1 VTEYPSVEP
10 DSTESGEGNVRS
22 VERAIAIL
30 FGFTRGAPIK
40 TVAELQSELGISRA
54 TLYRLLQT
62 LERQGLVHG
71 SGEPLRYS
79 LSHNVMKLAGAW
91 LAQVDV
97 ARCAEES
104 LTDLWARTDETL
116 ALHLPIN
123 ETTRI
128 SVKEL
133 RSKQPLSLG
142 LGIGHTAPTTQGA
155 SGRAILAFFEPK
167 RIEEV
172 LRGVSDGLQREHIR
186 ADLERIRA
194 RGYSI
199 TISERIV
206 GAVAIAAPIFDNV
219 GSVAASLCLIGP
231 EARLTEELRARYISL
246 VLNAAAKISTL
257 LGFDGQPRFP
267 REIPLARQEAS

>member
-1 VTEYPSVEP
+1 MTDLPNSEA
-10 DSTESGEGNVRS
+10 ESAESSDGNVRS

-40 TVAELQSELGISRA
+40 TVAELQGELGISRA

-62 LERQGLVHG
+62 LERHGLVHG

-79 LSHNVMKLAGAW
+79 LSHNVMKLADAW
-91 LAQVDV
+91 LAQIDV
-97 ARCAEES
+97 ARCAEEN
-104 LTDLWARTDETL
+104 LADLWTRTDETI

-128 SVKEL
+128 AVKEL

-155 SGRAILAFFEPK
+155 SGRAILAFFDPK

-172 LRGVSDGLQREHIR
+172 LRNVADGVEREQIR
-186 ADLERIRA
+186 ADIERIRT
-194 RGYSI
+194 RGYSV

-219 GSVAASLCLIGP
+219 GSIAASLCLVGP
-231 EARLTEELRARYISL
+231 EARLTEEVRARYISL
-246 VLNAAAKISTL
+246 VINAAAKISTL
-257 LGFDGQPRFP
+257 LGYDGQPRYP
-267 REIPLARQEAS
+267 REVPRRQEAS